1 MTEMILAVLGLSFV
15 LFVWR
20 LVVGP
25 TLPDRVIA
33 LDGMLVVGVSAI
45 IVQAMDTGDGAF
57 LPVAVVLTLVGFI
70 GTSVV
75 ARFIEAQPPT
85 QEPQ

>member
-1 MTEMILAVLGLSFV
+1 MTTAILVILGAAFV
-15 LFVWR
+15 LFMVR
-20 LVVGP
+20 LLVGP

-33 LDGMLVVGVSAI
+33 LDGMLVTGISI
-45 IVQAMDTGDGAF
+45 IIAVAMDTGDGAY

-75 ARFIEAQPPT
+75 ARFIEGQRAEG
-85 QEPQ
+85 EP